1 MIFLFKQWVLS
12 ILTKPMFMLFRYM
25 LSFHSRLAITNNVLD
40 YYDIG
45 ISPSELKSETEYED
59 RLVAQMK
66 KSTTYF
72 KD

>member
-1 MIFLFKQWVLS
+1 
-12 ILTKPMFMLFRYM
+12 M

-45 ISPSELKSETEYED
+45 ISPSELKSEAEYED

-66 KSTTYF
+66 KVQHILRI
-72 KD
+72 KL